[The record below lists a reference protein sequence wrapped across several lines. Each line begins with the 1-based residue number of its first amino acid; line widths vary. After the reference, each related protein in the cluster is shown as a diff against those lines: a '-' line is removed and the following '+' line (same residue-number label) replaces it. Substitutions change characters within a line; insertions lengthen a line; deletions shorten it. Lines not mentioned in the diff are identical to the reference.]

1 MPSGTEAFGLK
12 AFEALSAGVTIL
24 ITHNSGLVK
33 ALEQVPL
40 GPRCVLDQVSDG
52 AEQIKQEQKHLKT
65 RLEEASM
72 LQDKY
77 KEK

>member
-24 ITHNSGLVK
+24 ITLNSDLVK

-40 GPRCVLDQVSDG
+40 GPRCILDQVSDR
-52 AEQIKQEQKHLKT
+52 AEQIKQEQKHLRT
-65 RLEEASM
+65 RLEASM